1 MAYQA
6 VFEAYTVLQKERET
20 VRGRKKKK
28 KKKNNNNHRLR
39 LVIISW

>member
-28 KKKNNNNHRLR
+28 KQNNNHRLR

>member
-28 KKKNNNNHRLR
+28 KQNNNNHRLR